1 MNFFFQMLINGVVVG
16 SIYGLVAL
24 GFVLIYKASGAL
36 NLANGEFL
44 MFGPYICLVI
54 MTTYDV
60 PFIAALVLTLVF
72 SAILGLTVER
82 LVVRPLQHAPVI
94 SVIMATI
101 GLSSLLAGAVH
112 ILWGHSSKT
121 FPSVFPT
128 TPINISGVIVT
139 PVYLWSFIIVI
150 ILLIVFSVFF
160 KYSKLGLAMR
170 AVADDQQAA
179 LSMGMSVK
187 FVFALTWAIAAMVAA
202 IGGVLIGNISGVNT
216 TMSTIGLT
224 VLPVV
229 ILGGLDSVLGAI
241 VGGFIIGVLQNMVG
255 GYLDPF
261 VGGGLK
267 EMMPFVV
274 VLLILMLKPHGL
286 FGSRGIERV

>member
-1 MNFFFQMLINGVVVG
+1 MIFLLQMLINGLVVG

-24 GFVLIYKASGAL
+24 GFVLIYRASGAL
-36 NLANGEFL
+36 NLANGEFVI
-44 MFGPYICLVI
+44 FGPYVCLVM
-54 MTTYDV
+54 MTALKV
-60 PFIAALVLTLVF
+60 PFIIALLITLLF
-72 SAILGLTVER
+72 SAILGLVVER
-82 LVVRPLQHAPVI
+82 FVIRPLQNAPVI

-112 ILWGHSSKT
+112 MIWGHETKT
-121 FPSVFPT
+121 FPPVFPQ
-128 TPINISGVIVT
+128 TPLKLGELVVT
-139 PVYLWSFIIVI
+139 PVYVWSFIVVLFLLVI
-150 ILLIVFSVFF
+150 FSLFF
-160 KYSKLGLAMR
+160 KFSKVGLAMR
-170 AVADDQQAA
+170 AVADDRQAA

-187 FVFALTWAIAAMVAA
+187 FVYTATWIIAAIVAA
-202 IGGVLIGNISGVNT
+202 IGGVLLGNINGVNP
-216 TMSTIGLT
+216 TMSAIGLT

-241 VGGFIIGVLQNMVG
+241 VGGFVIGILQNMAG
-255 GYLDPF
+255 GYLDPL

-267 EMMPFVV
+267 DVVPFII